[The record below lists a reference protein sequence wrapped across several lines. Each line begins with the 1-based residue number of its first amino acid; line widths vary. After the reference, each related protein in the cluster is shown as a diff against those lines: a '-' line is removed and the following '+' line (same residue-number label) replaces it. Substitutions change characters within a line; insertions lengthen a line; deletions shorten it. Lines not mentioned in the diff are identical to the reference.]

1 MVPPEPKENNQWI
14 KPEGFGRGTPDQIE
28 ERQQEEETEQ
38 ISRQAQADDFIPP
51 PRENQVAG
59 KPGSREKRYN
69 QFDENGP
76 KDRSALSDRRSLAF
90 RLQNEIEDLKAPQLE
105 PLMSEEEIASS
116 SDSIYT
122 SESSYSESSQISEV
136 SSNKQYQREQ
146 TRDEESSE
154 SSYSSYSTSNS
165 DSILDAAFENLYE
178 IEYTGREILDK
189 LARSS
194 SISLNNIDIILK
206 GMNTLF
212 NRAVEAKMAA
222 FDMVEGQMQRELG

>member
-1 MVPPEPKENNQWI
+1 
-14 KPEGFGRGTPDQIE
+14 
-28 ERQQEEETEQ
+28 
-38 ISRQAQADDFIPP
+38 
-51 PRENQVAG
+51 
-59 KPGSREKRYN
+59 
-69 QFDENGP
+69 
-76 KDRSALSDRRSLAF
+76 
-90 RLQNEIEDLKAPQLE
+90 
-105 PLMSEEEIASS
+105 MSEEEIASS

-146 TRDEESSE
+146 TRDDESSE